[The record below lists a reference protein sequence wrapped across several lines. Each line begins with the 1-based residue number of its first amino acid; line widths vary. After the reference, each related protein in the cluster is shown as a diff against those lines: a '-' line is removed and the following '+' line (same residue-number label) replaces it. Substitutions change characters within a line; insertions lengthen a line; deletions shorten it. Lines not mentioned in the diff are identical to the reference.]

1 MVRNNWHE
9 FLVSCIFKVR
19 LLGQY
24 FTIGAP
30 SSVNILEGV
39 LAGELLKRIIA
50 ISQGLQIHLIYAPY
64 FWSLIQI
71 SLNSTKMYA
80 CRSVSLRPVA

>member
-1 MVRNNWHE
+1 MVRNNLPE
-9 FLVSCIFKVR
+9 FLVLCIFKVR

-24 FTIGAP
+24 FTTEAP

-39 LAGELLKRIIA
+39 SAVGLLKCVIA
-50 ISQGLQIHLIYAPY
+50 ISQELQMQLNYAPY
-64 FWSLIQI
+64 FWGLIQI

-80 CRSVSLRPVA
+80 CRSVSLRLVA